1 MFYWFYLLLA
11 AICETLWTYSL
22 KALTFSSL
30 KTLRW
35 HNFYK
40 ADGGLPV
47 LLPLLGYIGFGVA
60 NIYFFST
67 AIKRIPTPTAFA
79 VWMAL
84 SLILI
89 KLSDVFYYKANWS
102 FTEVFF
108 VMMIVI
114 GIVGLKVYATP

>member
-1 MFYWFYLLLA
+1 MA
-11 AICETLWTYSL
+11 AMCEMMWTYSL

-30 KTLRW
+30 KMLRW

-40 ADGGLPV
+40 TESGLPV
-47 LLPLLGYIGFGVA
+47 LLPFLGYIGFGVA

-79 VWMAL
+79 VWTAL

-89 KLSDVFYYKANWS
+89 KLADVIYYKANWS
-102 FTEVFF
+102 IMEVVFLGL
-108 VMMIVI
+108 IVA
-114 GIVGLKVYATP
+114 GIIGLKFYGTA